1 MNAHLEQADKPEM
14 FKYITHH
21 SAVVLVGVASLVLL
35 LSLITPVILTQ
46 RASEVPMQA
55 ELQWAIKIAEATND
69 SKGHPKRD
77 QREEKPGSST
87 QYI

>member
-35 LSLITPVILTQ
+35 LSCVYHNTLE
-46 RASEVPMQA
+46 RAKFPCKQNCNGLSKLQKLPM
-55 ELQWAIKIAEATND
+55 TV
-69 SKGHPKRD
+69 RD
-77 QREEKPGSST
+77 IQRETKERKNQVVVHNT
-87 QYI
+87 FRR

>member
-35 LSLITPVILTQ
+35 LSCVYHNTL
-46 RASEVPMQA
+46 
-55 ELQWAIKIAEATND
+55 
-69 SKGHPKRD
+69 
-77 QREEKPGSST
+77 
-87 QYI
+87 